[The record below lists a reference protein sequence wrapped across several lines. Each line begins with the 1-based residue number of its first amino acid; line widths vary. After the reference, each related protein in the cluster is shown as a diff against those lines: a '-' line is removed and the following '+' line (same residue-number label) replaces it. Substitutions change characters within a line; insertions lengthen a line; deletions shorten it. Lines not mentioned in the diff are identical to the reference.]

1 MAGTHLLYLENL
13 AMSSRLYS
21 GQIMPNRKFNKV
33 ELNKPV
39 LMQRDRVE
47 RDEGWPIG
55 GVVEQTRGTTT
66 GLGACGAMITKT
78 NLKFEILGVKAMERR
93 HYKKT
98 PLTPQLCDHYHA
110 TSYATL

>member
-1 MAGTHLLYLENL
+1 MVGTHLLYLENL

-47 RDEGWPIG
+47 RDEGRPMG
-55 GVVEQTRGTTT
+55 GLLSRHVEQRQDW
-66 GLGACGAMITKT
+66 AHVA
-78 NLKFEILGVKAMERR
+78 
-93 HYKKT
+93 
-98 PLTPQLCDHYHA
+98 Q
-110 TSYATL
+110 